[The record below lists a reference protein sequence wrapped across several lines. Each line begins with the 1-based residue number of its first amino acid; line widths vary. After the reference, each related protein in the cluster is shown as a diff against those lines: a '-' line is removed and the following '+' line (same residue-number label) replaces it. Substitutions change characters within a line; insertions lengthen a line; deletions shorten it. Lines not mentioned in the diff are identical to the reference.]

1 MADDARTIRVEEAR
15 KAGQPM
21 LHRGREGQF
30 PIEGFHVSA
39 RIWCSEILSL
49 WDFGGEKCPVESDAT
64 WVRGMRQTKELAGP

>member
-1 MADDARTIRVEEAR
+1 MQWLAPGNGWSMADDARTIRVEEAR

-21 LHRGREGQF
+21 LHRGRESQF

-49 WDFGGEKCPVESDAT
+49 WGLWWGEMPS
-64 WVRGMRQTKELAGP
+64 